1 MTDFWQRLAAAPPGQ
16 TIQIGLDP
24 EGVPV
29 FLGLSEWRHILH
41 GHPEMNDFR
50 DLIELAVTSPVSREP
65 DRRADV
71 LRYYARV
78 PVSRNIS
85 ARNLP
90 LRVRVVVKYVDEDD
104 GLKGYVRTAFL
115 TR

>member
-1 MTDFWQRLAAAPPGQ
+1 MTDFWQRLAVAPPGQ
-16 TIQIGLDP
+16 TIQIALDP

-29 FLGLSEWRHILH
+29 FLGLDEWRHILH

-50 DLIELAVTSPVSREP
+50 DLIELAVARPVSREP

-71 LRYYARV
+71 RRYYVRV
-78 PVSRNIS
+78 PASRNIS
-85 ARNLP
+85 TRDLP
-90 LRVRVVVKYVDEDD
+90 LRVRVVVKYLEEED
-104 GLKGYVRTAFL
+104 GLKGYIRTAFL